1 MTPNRI
7 VAVLTPLVFA
17 PAAGAI
23 SAWVANHAPGI
34 DLSKDELMNI
44 FIAGALVALAPAVQ
58 WLHGWQ
64 KFEERQAQAD
74 QAVELAS
81 ATAGAAAFG
90 AAAGEDEYDDG
101 GDEDD
106 AAYADEDEAAL
117 DALDALAGE
126 GAEEDEDDPLIAGTP
141 VGAGTGA

>member
-64 KFEERQAQAD
+64 KYEERQAQAD
-74 QAVELAS
+74 QAIELAT
-81 ATAGAAAFG
+81 ATAGAAAYG
-90 AAAGEDEYDDG
+90 AAAA
-101 GDEDD
+101 DED
-106 AAYADEDEAAL
+106 AAGDDDDTYADEDETAL
-117 DALDALAGE
+117 DELEALADD
-126 GAEEDEDDPLIAGTP
+126 GAEDEDDPLIADAP
-141 VGAGTGA
+141 VTAGAGA